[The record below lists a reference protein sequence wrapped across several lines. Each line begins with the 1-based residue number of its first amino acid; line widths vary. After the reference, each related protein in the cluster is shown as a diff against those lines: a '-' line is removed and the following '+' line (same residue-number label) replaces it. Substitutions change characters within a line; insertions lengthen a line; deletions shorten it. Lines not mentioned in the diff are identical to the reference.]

1 MTSNETLSYAS
12 VSITPRPPR
21 VIIVVEGGKYWS
33 YWVRR
38 ALYRADMVWGGAGFA
53 VVPHQGGR
61 VNTVLLRACEAY
73 DPDFVVTYSPT
84 VADVEHFRPGFISIH
99 GEDGQPLEGTDR
111 EQLLAMVRANEMP
124 SAEDEAARR
133 QVVAACSS
141 YRSRFPG
148 DEWHEHVMSLREEP
162 SGHFANVLDMPGAWQ
177 ASVLACPAD
186 WGGVLGAAVA
196 SYAGVAAP
204 PSRDAEEPELSD
216 DARKAL
222 TSWLLGQPDGLAPNE
237 LVWHPG
243 PAVGVDRRTTPTAH
257 ERTKAHLVEIVT
269 GLGLHRTGLLVV
281 GDSAEDFALSRLWQL
296 TYGNTYWLPSM
307 LGVDEGTVPWPI
319 GYGVTRI
326 ARDLAL
332 RAARLVITSMSRPKD
347 DLEIWRERLL
357 AAYPTTSLQSDDA
370 IPVITSPELPWRQ
383 GATAGLAVQD
393 QWDSQVTVPIS
404 VAEDGTSRMAAPLP
418 APLLV
423 NGELAAHADLEWQV
437 DVHWQPGHTVRR
449 RGLDSR
455 EFFADQPPFMV
466 TWARSSR
473 HGVTYGSRR
482 YDLVLAG
489 TRSENALARVAL
501 RHLSLTAWVRAKAA
515 EYDLSALPSEA
526 GRRTSLLASMLGGRQ
541 QYVDL
546 FGGPLLPALRAMR
559 ATSAKTN
566 QAYPDGEGVSLSS
579 TEGVLT
585 FAGICA
591 RVANLEL
598 PDVREHTD
606 AALRAGVLRRGMV
619 LRCVA
624 CEQKQFQTVDKL
636 GQRWSC
642 VRCDALNDLDRHAW
656 KLPADEPTWFYDL
669 HPVGRHALSEH
680 GEVPALLSAY
690 LRKQR
695 KEQRGTFDDLEEV
708 AFLQGNRPQVEVDLV
723 AYTDDVLTVA
733 ECKTPGELTGKEGR
747 REVLKKCRAAAWL
760 RADRLLFATKAEE
773 WTQATRVLVQNA
785 VASFSGWGPL
795 GSPQVEFVAR
805 LGGVD
810 TEV

>member
-1 MTSNETLSYAS
+1 M
-12 VSITPRPPR
+12 
-21 VIIVVEGGKYWS
+21 
-33 YWVRR
+33 RR
-38 ALYRADMVWGGAGFA
+38 ALYRADKIWGGAGFA
-53 VVPHQGGR
+53 VVPHQGGH
-61 VNTVLLRACEAY
+61 VNTVLLRTCEAY

-84 VADVEHFRPGFISIH
+84 VADIEHFRPGFISIKR
-99 GEDGQPLEGTDR
+99 EDGQPLEGADR
-111 EQLLAMVRANEMP
+111 EQLLDMVRADEVP

-141 YRSRFPG
+141 YRTRLAG
-148 DEWHEHVMSLREEP
+148 NEWHEHVTSLGEEP

-177 ASVLACPAD
+177 ASVLACPTN

-204 PSRDAEEPELSD
+204 PSRDAAEPELDD
-216 DARKAL
+216 DARKGL
-222 TSWLLGQPDGLAPNE
+222 TSWFLGQPGGLVPNE

-257 ERTKAHLVEIVT
+257 ERTKANLVEIVT
-269 GLGLHRTGLLVV
+269 GLGLRRTGLLVV

-296 TYGNTYWLPSM
+296 TYGNTYWLPSI
-307 LGVDEGTVPWPI
+307 LGGDEDAVPWPV

-326 ARDLAL
+326 ARDLAQ
-332 RAARLVITSMSRPKD
+332 RADRLVITSMSRPKE
-347 DLEIWRERLL
+347 DLELWRERFL
-357 AAYPTTSLQSDDA
+357 AAYPTRNPQNDDA
-370 IPVITSPELPWRQ
+370 IPVILSPELPWRQ

-393 QWDSQVTVPIS
+393 QWDSHVTVPIS
-404 VAEDGTSRMAAPLP
+404 VSEDGTSRMAAPLP
-418 APLLV
+418 APVLV

-437 DVHWQPGHTVRR
+437 DVHWQPDHTVRR

-489 TRSENALARVAL
+489 TRLENALARVAL
-501 RHLSLTAWVRAKAA
+501 RRLSLTAWVQAKAA
-515 EYDLSALPSEA
+515 EHDLSALPSEA
-526 GRRTSLLASMLGGRQ
+526 GRRTALLARMLGGRER
-541 QYVDL
+541 YVDL
-546 FGGPLLPALRAMR
+546 FGGPLLPALRAMLV
-559 ATSAKTN
+559 TNAKTSD
-566 QAYPDGEGVSLSS
+566 AYPDREGVSLSS

-619 LRCVA
+619 LRCVT

-642 VRCDALNDLDRHAW
+642 ARCDAVNDLDRHAW

-669 HPVGRHALSEH
+669 HPVGRQVLREH
-680 GEVPALLSAY
+680 GEVSALLSAY
-690 LRKQR
+690 LRKQCS
-695 KEQRGTFDDLEEV
+695 EQRGAFDDLEEI
-708 AFLQGNRPQVEVDLV
+708 AFLRGNQPQVEVDLV
-723 AYTDDVLTVA
+723 AYTDDILTVA
-733 ECKTPGELTGKEGR
+733 ECKTPGELVGKKGR
-747 REVLKKCRAAAWL
+747 QEVIKKCRAAAWL
-760 RADRLLFATKAEE
+760 RADRLLFATTAEE

-785 VASFSGWGPL
+785 VAGFKGWGPL
-795 GSPQVEFVAR
+795 GPPHVEFVVR
-805 LGGVD
+805 IG
-810 TEV
+810 E

>member
-1 MTSNETLSYAS
+1 MTSHETLSYAS

-21 VIIVVEGGKYWS
+21 VIIVVEGGKHWS

-38 ALYRADMVWGGAGFA
+38 ALYRAGKVWGGAGFA
-53 VVPHQGGR
+53 VVPHQGGQ
-61 VNTVLLRACEAY
+61 VNAVLLRACEAY
-73 DPDFVVTYSPT
+73 DPDFVVTYSPK
-84 VADVEHFRPGFISIH
+84 VADIEHFRPGFISIN
-99 GEDGQPLEGTDR
+99 GEDGQPLEGADR
-111 EQLLAMVRANEMP
+111 EQLLAMVRANEVP

-148 DEWHEHVMSLREEP
+148 DEWHEHVMSLGEEP
-162 SGHFANVLDMPGAWQ
+162 SGHFANVLDMRGAWQ
-177 ASVLACPAD
+177 ASVLACPTD

-204 PSRDAEEPELSD
+204 PSRDAAEPELDD
-216 DARKAL
+216 DARKKL
-222 TSWLLGQPDGLAPNE
+222 TSWLLGQPDGLVPNE

-307 LGVDEGTVPWPI
+307 LGVDEDAVPWPI

-326 ARDLAL
+326 ARDLAR
-332 RAARLVITSMSRPKD
+332 RADRLVITSMSRPKD
-347 DLEIWRERLL
+347 NLELWRERFL
-357 AAYPTTSLQSDDA
+357 AASPTISPQNDDA
-370 IPVITSPELPWRQ
+370 ISVIPSPELPWRQ
-383 GATAGLAVQD
+383 GATVGLAVQD

-418 APLLV
+418 APALV
-423 NGELAAHADLEWQV
+423 NEELAAHTDLEWQV
-437 DVHWQPGHTVRR
+437 DVHWQPGHTVLR

-455 EFFADQPPFMV
+455 ELFADQSPFMV

-473 HGVTYGSRR
+473 HGLTYGSRR
-482 YDLVLAG
+482 YDLVLSG
-489 TRSENALARVAL
+489 TRAENALARVAF

-515 EYDLSALPSEA
+515 EHDLSALPSEA
-526 GRRTSLLASMLGGRQ
+526 GRRTSLLASMLDGRRR
-541 QYVDL
+541 YVDL
-546 FGGPLLPALRAMR
+546 FGGPLLLALRAMLT
-559 ATSAKTN
+559 TSAKSSE
-566 QAYPDGEGVSLSS
+566 AYPDGEGVSLSS

-585 FAGICA
+585 FAGIRA
-591 RVANLEL
+591 RVADLEL
-598 PDVREHTD
+598 ADLREHAD
-606 AALRAGVLRRGMV
+606 AALRAGVLRRRMV
-619 LRCVA
+619 LRCA
-624 CEQKQFQTVDKL
+624 TCEQKQFQTVDKL

-669 HPVGRHALSEH
+669 HPVGRHVLREH

-708 AFLQGNRPQVEVDLV
+708 AFLRGNQPQVEVDLV
-723 AYTDDVLTVA
+723 AYTDDVLIVA
-733 ECKTPGELTGKEGR
+733 ECKTPGELNGKKGR
-747 REVLKKCRAAAWL
+747 QEVLKKCHAAAWL
-760 RADRLLFATKAEE
+760 RADRLLFATTAEE
-773 WTQATRVLVQNA
+773 WTQATRVLVKDT
-785 VASFSGWGPL
+785 VARFSGWGPL

-805 LGGVD
+805 LGRVD